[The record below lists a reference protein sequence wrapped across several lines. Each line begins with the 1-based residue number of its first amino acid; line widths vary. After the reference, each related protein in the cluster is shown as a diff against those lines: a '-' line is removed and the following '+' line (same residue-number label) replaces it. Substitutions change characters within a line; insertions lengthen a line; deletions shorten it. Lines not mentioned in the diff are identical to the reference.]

1 MHILR
6 SSRLQV
12 FYKIGYI
19 CKFHRKTPVLE
30 HLFHKVAG
38 RRPSIHR
45 CFPMNLES
53 FLRLSSLTLSWR
65 RPLSY
70 RNQSIDLLRKSMGWF
85 LLDNDL
91 RHERVKAQVW
101 VTASGM
107 L

>member
-38 RRPSIHR
+38 RRPLVFSYEFRKFFKII
-45 CFPMNLES
+45 
-53 FLRLSSLTLSWR
+53 FLN
-65 RPLSY
+65 PF
-70 RNQSIDLLRKSMGWF
+70 MA
-85 LLDNDL
+85 
-91 RHERVKAQVW
+91 KAVI
-101 VTASGM
+101 V
-107 L
+107 